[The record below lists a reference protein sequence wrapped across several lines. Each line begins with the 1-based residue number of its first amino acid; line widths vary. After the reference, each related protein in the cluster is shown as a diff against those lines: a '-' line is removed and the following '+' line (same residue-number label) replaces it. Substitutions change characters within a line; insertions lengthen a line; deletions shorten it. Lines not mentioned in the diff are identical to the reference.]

1 MLVIHLVVVNRLY
14 LGSPYLYQ
22 LIPISY
28 LYGRSVD
35 NKDEIRAYIK
45 ARSKLSCSLKKL
57 MTEISTAFGPS
68 CVSYDTVRRWKKKFE
83 SGVESIKNAPKW
95 GRPKSASRKEIVSK
109 IKEIIEGD
117 ARFTV
122 RDIARK
128 VGISLSTVH
137 LILKKH
143 LKVRKI
149 SARWV
154 PHLLTDEQKR
164 VRVAKKL
171 LQMFPKYDKKQFAN
185 VVTGDETWVH
195 YFEPVRKVSN
205 KIWATKHSKRSI
217 IAKRSLSTKKVL
229 YAIFFSGEGVTIKV
243 PVKKIKSITGKY
255 YKDVVLKKLKKY
267 YQKRR
272 PATGLTCPS
281 STWQCPS
288 SYLRNSYGVFEERKS
303 NCFASPPPP
312 PHPVFPRPCPM
323 WFQLLPK
330 LKAFLAGRKYQSRQA
345 LGSAIHQYL
354 ITVPKSAY
362 RDAFKKWIHRLKLCI
377 SSHGE
382 YFKGM
387 KWVLLG

>member
-1 MLVIHLVVVNRLY
+1 MV
-14 LGSPYLYQ
+14 
-22 LIPISY
+22 
-28 LYGRSVD
+28 GRSVD
-35 NKDEIRAYIK
+35 KKDEIRAYIK
-45 ARSKLSCSLKKL
+45 TRSKLGCSLKKL

-83 SGVESIKNAPKW
+83 SGVESIKNAPKS

-164 VRVAKKL
+164 QRVKVAKKL
-171 LQMFPKYDKKQFAN
+171 LQMFPKYDKKQFAY

-205 KIWATKHSKRSI
+205 KIWATKHSKRPI
-217 IAKRSLSTKKVL
+217 IAKFFEYKEGFVFNLLLWWRSRNKSASEKGQKHHRKVL
-229 YAIFFSGEGVTIKV
+229 QRRSTEETEKV
-243 PVKKIKSITGKY
+243 LSET
-255 YKDVVLKKLKKY
+255 
-267 YQKRR
+267 
-272 PATGLTCPS
+272 T
-281 STWQCPS
+281 
-288 SYLRNSYGVFEERKS
+288 
-303 NCFASPPPP
+303 
-312 PHPVFPRPCPM
+312 PCH
-323 WFQLLPK
+323 WF
-330 LKAFLAGRKYQSRQA
+330 
-345 LGSAIHQYL
+345 
-354 ITVPKSAY
+354 
-362 RDAFKKWIHRLKLCI
+362 
-377 SSHGE
+377 
-382 YFKGM
+382 
-387 KWVLLG
+387 

>member
-1 MLVIHLVVVNRLY
+1 MV
-14 LGSPYLYQ
+14 
-22 LIPISY
+22 
-28 LYGRSVD
+28 GRSVD
-35 NKDEIRAYIK
+35 KKDEIRAYIK
-45 ARSKLSCSLKKL
+45 ARSKLGCKKL

-68 CVSYDTVRRWKKKFE
+68 SASYDTVRRWKKKFE
-83 SGVESIKNAPKW
+83 SGVESIKNAPKS
-95 GRPKSASRKEIVSK
+95 GRPKSASPKEFVSK

-122 RDIARK
+122 RNIARK

-164 VRVAKKL
+164 QLVKVAKKL
-171 LQMFPKYDKKQFAN
+171 LQMFPKCDKKQFAN
-185 VVTGDETWVH
+185 VVTGVETWVH

-205 KIWATKHSKRSI
+205 KIWAIKHNKRPI
-217 IAKRSLSTKKVL
+217 IAKRSLSTKKIL
-229 YAIFFSGEGVTIKV
+229 YAIFFSGEGVAIKV
-243 PVKKIKSITGKY
+243 PVKKGKSITGKY

-272 PATGLTCPS
+272 PATYKYVRLLNDSAPAHTSAIVTAFLKKEKVTVLPL
-281 STWQCPS
+281 PP
-288 SYLRNSYGVFEERKS
+288 Y
-303 NCFASPPPP
+303 SPDLG
-312 PHPVFPRPCPM
+312 PCD
-323 WFQLLPK
+323 FFLFPK

-362 RDAFKKWIHRLKLCI
+362 RDAFKKKGIHRLKLCT

-382 YFKGM
+382 YFEGM